1 MTNAL
6 EKNTVTDCLISFG
19 LTRQEAVIYETLLAH
34 GEMTGYEVS
43 KETGI
48 SRSNAYASLAGLA
61 DKGAA
66 YLIKAE
72 AVKYTPVPV
81 PQFVESSL
89 ASLAEKGE
97 FLKANAPARRD
108 SSEGYITIQGAAN
121 IRGKIRQMLADMEH
135 RLYLMA
141 SSDIV
146 AQFAGELSEQISGG
160 KKVVLLT
167 DALPSELAGTLG
179 AATQMAK
186 SRKTAAEPPTVA
198 AKSQRKVVQTAQKE
212 QVASAHNDESAG
224 ATTTGGQQESAVY
237 VTDAE
242 PGQIRLIVDS
252 AYVLTGEFTGSES
265 DTCLYSGQKN
275 LVSVMKEALKN
286 KITLLAIGG

>member
-1 MTNAL
+1 MTCSL
-6 EKNTVTDCLISFG
+6 EKNTFPDCLISFG
-19 LTRQEAVIYETLLAH
+19 LTRQEAVIYETLLKH

-66 YLIKAE
+66 YLIKGE

-81 PQFVESSL
+81 PQFVESTL

-97 FLKANAPARRD
+97 FLKAHAPARRD
-108 SSEGYITIQGAAN
+108 TTDGYITIQGAAN
-121 IRGKIRQMLADMEH
+121 IRGKIHQMLADMEH
-135 RLYLMA
+135 RLYMMA
-141 SSDIV
+141 PSDIV
-146 AQFAGELSEQISGG
+146 AQFCGELSEKISGG

-167 DALPSELAGTLG
+167 ERLPAELTELSGKLDE
-179 AATQMAK
+179 AA
-186 SRKTAAEPPTVA
+186 
-198 AKSQRKVVQTAQKE
+198 
-212 QVASAHNDESAG
+212 
-224 ATTTGGQQESAVY
+224 ESAVY
-237 VTDAE
+237 ITDAE
-242 PGQIRLIVDS
+242 PGQIRMIVDS
-252 AYVLTGEFTGSES
+252 AYVMTGEFTGSES

-286 KITLLAIGG
+286 KITLLNI

>member
-1 MTNAL
+1 MTCAL
-6 EKNTVTDCLISFG
+6 NKNTFPDCLISFG
-19 LTRQEAVIYETLLAH
+19 LTRQEAVIYETLLKH

-66 YLIKAE
+66 YLIKGE

-81 PQFVESSL
+81 PQFVESTL

-97 FLKANAPARRD
+97 FLKAHAPARRD
-108 SSEGYITIQGAAN
+108 TTDGYITIQGAAN
-121 IRGKIRQMLADMEH
+121 IRGKIRQMLADMEY
-135 RLYLMA
+135 RLYMMA
-141 SSDIV
+141 PSDIV
-146 AQFAGELSEQISGG
+146 AQFCGELSEKISGG

-167 DALPSELAGTLG
+167 EKLPSELMKLSGKL
-179 AATQMAK
+179 
-186 SRKTAAEPPTVA
+186 
-198 AKSQRKVVQTAQKE
+198 
-212 QVASAHNDESAG
+212 DESA
-224 ATTTGGQQESAVY
+224 ESAVY
-237 VTDAE
+237 ITDAE
-242 PGQIRLIVDS
+242 AGQIRLITDS
-252 AYVLTGEFTGSES
+252 AYVLTGELTGSES

-286 KITLLAIGG
+286 KITLLNLGGYK

>member
-1 MTNAL
+1 MTCAL
-6 EKNTVTDCLISFG
+6 EKNTFPDCLISFG
-19 LTRQEAVIYETLLAH
+19 LTRQEAVIYETLLKH

-61 DKGAA
+61 DKGAS
-66 YLIKAE
+66 YLIKGE

-81 PQFVESSL
+81 PQFVESTL

-97 FLKANAPARRD
+97 FLKTHAPARRD
-108 SSEGYITIQGAAN
+108 TTDGYITIQGAAN

-135 RLYLMA
+135 RLYMMA
-141 SSDIV
+141 PSDIV
-146 AQFAGELSEQISGG
+146 AQFGGELSEKISGG

-167 DALPSELAGTLG
+167 ERLPAELTELSGKLDE
-179 AATQMAK
+179 AA
-186 SRKTAAEPPTVA
+186 
-198 AKSQRKVVQTAQKE
+198 
-212 QVASAHNDESAG
+212 
-224 ATTTGGQQESAVY
+224 ESAVY
-237 VTDAE
+237 ITDAE
-242 PGQIRLIVDS
+242 PGQIRMIVDS
-252 AYVLTGEFTGSES
+252 AYVMTGEFTGSES

-286 KITLLAIGG
+286 KITLLKLDNG

>member
-1 MTNAL
+1 MTCAL
-6 EKNTVTDCLISFG
+6 EKNTFPDCLISFG
-19 LTRQEAVIYETLLAH
+19 LTRQEAVIYETLLKH

-66 YLIKAE
+66 YLIKGE

-81 PQFVESSL
+81 PQFVESTL

-97 FLKANAPARRD
+97 FLKAHAPARRD
-108 SSEGYITIQGAAN
+108 TTDGYITIQGAAN

-135 RLYLMA
+135 RLYMMA
-141 SSDIV
+141 PSDIV
-146 AQFAGELSEQISGG
+146 AQFCGELSEKISGG
-160 KKVVLLT
+160 KKIVLLT
-167 DALPSELAGTLG
+167 EKLPAELTESSGKLDE
-179 AATQMAK
+179 AA
-186 SRKTAAEPPTVA
+186 
-198 AKSQRKVVQTAQKE
+198 
-212 QVASAHNDESAG
+212 
-224 ATTTGGQQESAVY
+224 ESAVY
-237 VTDAE
+237 ITDAE
-242 PGQIRLIVDS
+242 PGQIRMIVDS
-252 AYVLTGEFTGSES
+252 AYVMTGEFTGSES

-286 KITLLAIGG
+286 KITLLKI

>member
-1 MTNAL
+1 MTCAL
-6 EKNTVTDCLISFG
+6 EKNTFPDCLISFG
-19 LTRQEAVIYETLLAH
+19 LTRQEAVIYETLLKH

-66 YLIKAE
+66 YLIKGE

-81 PQFVESSL
+81 PQFVESTL

-97 FLKANAPARRD
+97 FLKAHAPARRD
-108 SSEGYITIQGAAN
+108 TTDGYITIQGAAN

-135 RLYLMA
+135 RLYMMA
-141 SSDIV
+141 PSDIV
-146 AQFAGELSEQISGG
+146 AQFCGELSEKISGG

-167 DALPSELAGTLG
+167 DRLPAELTELSGKLDE
-179 AATQMAK
+179 AA
-186 SRKTAAEPPTVA
+186 
-198 AKSQRKVVQTAQKE
+198 
-212 QVASAHNDESAG
+212 
-224 ATTTGGQQESAVY
+224 ESAVY
-237 VTDAE
+237 ITDSE
-242 PGQIRLIVDS
+242 PGQIRMIVDS
-252 AYVLTGEFTGSES
+252 AFVMTGEFTGSES

-286 KITLLAIGG
+286 KITLLNLGGYK

>member
-1 MTNAL
+1 MTCAL
-6 EKNTVTDCLISFG
+6 NKNTFPDCLISFG
-19 LTRQEAVIYETLLAH
+19 LTRQEAVIYETLLNH

-66 YLIKAE
+66 YLIKGE

-81 PQFVESSL
+81 PQFVESTL

-97 FLKANAPARRD
+97 FLKAHAPARRD
-108 SSEGYITIQGAAN
+108 TTDGYITVQGAAN

-135 RLYLMA
+135 RLYMMA
-141 SSDIV
+141 PSDIV
-146 AQFAGELSEQISGG
+146 AQFCGELSEKISGG

-167 DALPSELAGTLG
+167 DRLPAELTELSGKLDE
-179 AATQMAK
+179 AA
-186 SRKTAAEPPTVA
+186 
-198 AKSQRKVVQTAQKE
+198 
-212 QVASAHNDESAG
+212 
-224 ATTTGGQQESAVY
+224 ESAVY
-237 VTDAE
+237 ITDAE
-242 PGQIRLIVDS
+242 PGQIRMIVDS

-286 KITLLAIGG
+286 KITLLNLGGYK

>member
-1 MTNAL
+1 MTCAL
-6 EKNTVTDCLISFG
+6 EKNTFPDCLISFG
-19 LTRQEAVIYETLLAH
+19 LTRQEAVIYETLLKH

-66 YLIKAE
+66 YLIKGE

-81 PQFVESSL
+81 PQFVKSTL

-97 FLKANAPARRD
+97 FLKAHAPARRD
-108 SSEGYITIQGAAN
+108 TTDGYITVQGAAN

-135 RLYLMA
+135 RLYMMA
-141 SSDIV
+141 PSDIV
-146 AQFAGELSEQISGG
+146 AQFCGELSEKISGG
-160 KKVVLLT
+160 KKIVLLT
-167 DALPSELAGTLG
+167 ERLPAKLTELSGKIDEAAQVAPREQLTEAQAEQAALP
-179 AATQMAK
+179 K
-186 SRKTAAEPPTVA
+186 
-198 AKSQRKVVQTAQKE
+198 
-212 QVASAHNDESAG
+212 NDESA
-224 ATTTGGQQESAVY
+224 VY
-237 VTDAE
+237 ITDAE
-242 PGQIRLIVDS
+242 PGQIRMIVDS

-286 KITLLAIGG
+286 KITLLNLGGYK

>member
-1 MTNAL
+1 MTCAL
-6 EKNTVTDCLISFG
+6 EKNTFPDCLFSFG
-19 LTRQEAVIYETLLAH
+19 LTRQEAVIYETLLKH

-66 YLIKAE
+66 YLIKGE

-81 PQFVESSL
+81 PQFVESTL

-97 FLKANAPARRD
+97 FLKAHAPARRD
-108 SSEGYITIQGAAN
+108 TTDGYITVQGAAN

-135 RLYLMA
+135 RLYMMA
-141 SSDIV
+141 PSDIV
-146 AQFAGELSEQISGG
+146 AQFCGELSEKISGG

-167 DALPSELAGTLG
+167 DRLPAELTELSGKLDE
-179 AATQMAK
+179 AA
-186 SRKTAAEPPTVA
+186 
-198 AKSQRKVVQTAQKE
+198 
-212 QVASAHNDESAG
+212 
-224 ATTTGGQQESAVY
+224 ESAVY
-237 VTDAE
+237 ITDAE
-242 PGQIRLIVDS
+242 PGQIRMIVDS

-286 KITLLAIGG
+286 KITLLNLGGYK

>member
-1 MTNAL
+1 MTSTL

-97 FLKANAPARRD
+97 FLKVNAPARRD
-108 SSEGYITIQGAAN
+108 SSDGYITIQGAAN

-141 SSDIV
+141 ASDIV

-167 DALPSELAGTLG
+167 DALPPELAGTLG
-179 AATQMAK
+179 ASEKPQI
-186 SRKTAAEPPTVA
+186 EA
-198 AKSQRKVVQTAQKE
+198 AKSQRKAAQTEKTQKI
-212 QVASAHNDESAG
+212 ASAHNDESAG
-224 ATTTGGQQESAVY
+224 TTTIGGQQESAVY

>member
-1 MTNAL
+1 MTCAL
-6 EKNTVTDCLISFG
+6 EKNTFPDCLISFG
-19 LTRQEAVIYETLLAH
+19 LTRQEAVIYETLLNH

-66 YLIKAE
+66 YLIKGE

-81 PQFVESSL
+81 PQFVESTL

-97 FLKANAPARRD
+97 FLKAHAPARRD
-108 SSEGYITIQGAAN
+108 TTDGYITVQGAAN

-135 RLYLMA
+135 RLYMMA
-141 SSDIV
+141 PSDIV
-146 AQFAGELSEQISGG
+146 AQFCGELSEKISGG

-167 DALPSELAGTLG
+167 DRLPAELTELSGKLDE
-179 AATQMAK
+179 AA
-186 SRKTAAEPPTVA
+186 
-198 AKSQRKVVQTAQKE
+198 
-212 QVASAHNDESAG
+212 
-224 ATTTGGQQESAVY
+224 ESAVY
-237 VTDAE
+237 ITDAE
-242 PGQIRLIVDS
+242 PGQIRMIVDS
-252 AYVLTGEFTGSES
+252 AYVMTGEFTGSES

-286 KITLLAIGG
+286 KITLLKLDNG

>member
-1 MTNAL
+1 MTCAL
-6 EKNTVTDCLISFG
+6 NKNTFPDCLISFG
-19 LTRQEAVIYETLLAH
+19 LTRQEAVIYETLLKH

-66 YLIKAE
+66 YLIKGE

-81 PQFVESSL
+81 PQFVESTL

-97 FLKANAPARRD
+97 FLKAHAPARRD
-108 SSEGYITIQGAAN
+108 TTDGYITIQGAAN

-135 RLYLMA
+135 RLYMMA
-141 SSDIV
+141 PSDIV
-146 AQFAGELSEQISGG
+146 AQFCGELSEKISGG

-167 DALPSELAGTLG
+167 DKLPAELTELSGKLDE
-179 AATQMAK
+179 AA
-186 SRKTAAEPPTVA
+186 
-198 AKSQRKVVQTAQKE
+198 
-212 QVASAHNDESAG
+212 
-224 ATTTGGQQESAVY
+224 ESAVY
-237 VTDAE
+237 ITDAE
-242 PGQIRLIVDS
+242 PGQIRMIVDS
-252 AYVLTGEFTGSES
+252 AYVMTGEFTGSES

-286 KITLLAIGG
+286 KITLLKLDNG

>member
-1 MTNAL
+1 MTCAL
-6 EKNTVTDCLISFG
+6 NKNTFPDCLISFG
-19 LTRQEAVIYETLLAH
+19 LTRQEAVIYETLLKH

-66 YLIKAE
+66 YLIKGE

-81 PQFVESSL
+81 PQFVESTL

-97 FLKANAPARRD
+97 FLKAHAPARRD
-108 SSEGYITIQGAAN
+108 TTDGYITIQGAAN

-135 RLYLMA
+135 RLYMMA
-141 SSDIV
+141 PSDIV
-146 AQFAGELSEQISGG
+146 AQFCGELSEKISGG

-167 DALPSELAGTLG
+167 DKLPAELTELSGKLDE
-179 AATQMAK
+179 AA
-186 SRKTAAEPPTVA
+186 
-198 AKSQRKVVQTAQKE
+198 
-212 QVASAHNDESAG
+212 
-224 ATTTGGQQESAVY
+224 ESAVY
-237 VTDAE
+237 ITDAE
-242 PGQIRLIVDS
+242 PGQIRMIVDS
-252 AYVLTGEFTGSES
+252 AYVMTGEFTGSES

-286 KITLLAIGG
+286 KITLLNLGGYK